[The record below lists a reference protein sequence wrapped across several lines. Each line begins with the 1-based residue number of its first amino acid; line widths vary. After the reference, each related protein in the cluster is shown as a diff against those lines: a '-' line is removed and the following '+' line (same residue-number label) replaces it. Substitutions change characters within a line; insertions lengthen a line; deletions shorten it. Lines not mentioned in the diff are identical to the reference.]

1 MEIEDIA
8 KLDLYLRLKE
18 GSQHLL
24 DIENLIIADNN
35 AEAVTKLK
43 DAAKRLNGIDNLAP
57 EEIKATWQNLF
68 SKQVRF
74 SVARAKQKASEN

>member
-35 AEAVTKLK
+35 AESVTKLK